1 MIRKHAAA
9 IALLAIL
16 AVIAAGVMLREREAA
31 EEALRRSREYEENLR
46 LVVDAMLSGAV
57 EAEECCNLTVQVWN
71 NAIWQQE
78 DDATN
83 PYTKP
88 EGRFVTDFNDALYNL
103 YADPAFCAKLDDITE
118 NQRTVEAIVRRLKK
132 PPEEHEAAHASLA
145 ECYEAYRTFT
155 DMALNPTGS
164 LNTFS
169 EEFDEVDT
177 EFVRCYRRMQFY
189 LQD

>member
-9 IALLAIL
+9 IALLAVL

-118 NQRTVEAIVRRLKK
+118 NQRTVEAIVRRLKNHRRNMN
-132 PPEEHEAAHASLA
+132 PPMPPWRSVTKLIGPLRTWRSIPRAA
-145 ECYEAYRTFT
+145 
-155 DMALNPTGS
+155 
-164 LNTFS
+164 
-169 EEFDEVDT
+169 
-177 EFVRCYRRMQFY
+177 
-189 LQD
+189 